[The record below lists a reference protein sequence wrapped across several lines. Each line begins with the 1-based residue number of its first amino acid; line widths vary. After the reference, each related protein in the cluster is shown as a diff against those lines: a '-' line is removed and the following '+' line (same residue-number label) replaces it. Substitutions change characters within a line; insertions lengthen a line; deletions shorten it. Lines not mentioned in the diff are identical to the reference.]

1 MWIRLVLGM
10 LISFVVVLALMP
22 YWIRWLQSRHYHQTV
37 SSYSLKEYRQKN
49 RTPIM
54 GGVLFILVPVVLVLF
69 LAPGSF
75 GDRDLLL
82 VLLTF
87 AGYGLIGYLDDRLII
102 RRHSNAGLSPKKKMA
117 LQVVF
122 AVIFYVLF
130 QMHHDGILHVPFTKI
145 YWNMGILYGLLAVVM
160 LAGSSNAVN
169 LTDGMDGLSAGCT
182 ECALAAFLIIALVEG
197 NVSIAIFC
205 GCLMGALAAYLHF
218 NVKPARIF
226 MGDTGSLALGGT
238 IAMEALVL
246 KSPLLLLLMGI
257 PYVLSAVSVM
267 IQVGSYKLRHGKRV
281 FKMAPL
287 HHHFELLGVAEPRIT
302 ALYMLLTG
310 VCCALSI
317 YIFTK

>member
-10 LISFVVVLALMP
+10 LISFAVVLALMP

-69 LAPGSF
+69 LAPASF

-226 MGDTGSLALGGT
+226 MGDTGSLALGGVLAA
-238 IAMEALVL
+238 IAMVL
-246 KSPLLLLLMGI
+246 HTELAYIVIGGVFVI
-257 PYVLSAVSVM
+257 ETVCVIIQQISVRT
-267 IQVGSYKLRHGKRV
+267 GHGRV
-281 FKMAPL
+281 FVYTPIHYAFLMRGMSDTQVVHRFWLWAAVFAAIGCWVGL
-287 HHHFELLGVAEPRIT
+287 H
-302 ALYMLLTG
+302 
-310 VCCALSI
+310 
-317 YIFTK
+317 